1 MQKVLKKRIF
11 RDFKQNIAR
20 YLALSFLIILSM
32 YLVVSIIAAAE
43 TIINGTKDAD
53 KAQSVEDGQFS
64 LFLPMTDSEWDS
76 LIDEGITLEKMF
88 FLDYSVDD
96 GKTIRVYKNRQD
108 IDKVAICKG
117 EPAAND
123 DELVLERKYAEK
135 NDINVGDS
143 ITLGGHTYKIS
154 GIGTVPDYD
163 SPLKAIADTGCD
175 SKNFGIVFVTENTYD
190 MLRDEGKSVKS
201 EEYYYAYQLNDK
213 MTDDELK
220 DCLKE
225 LSFSASDV
233 DDEYFQEYWDRT
245 LGREDEIRD
254 GIDELVDGA
263 EELKNGLSELTSYND
278 MLGNLGNPALDS
290 YLDGT
295 KDAYDGSVKVYD
307 GLSEFK
313 DETDDMLDEIFNSDA
328 GNLLTF
334 LTAEDNVRIQAAAD
348 DQELNRSVGMIAG
361 VIILILIA
369 YVLSVFVVHSI
380 DQESQVIG
388 ALYALGVKRRDL
400 MRHYV
405 FLPTIIAFV
414 SGTIGTLIAYTDA
427 GVRYQMQ
434 DCYNYY
440 SLPELDVAVM
450 PYLFVYG
457 IIVPPIVCLVV
468 TSLVIR
474 KRLSKPV
481 LTLLKNE
488 QKAGKG
494 KDIKLK
500 NMKFMKLFK
509 IRQIIRERRTAFT
522 VIFGMFVSILLLV
535 MSLEIYVY
543 CNQVEVEY
551 VEDTKFE
558 YMYTYKYPAE
568 KAPEG
573 GYKAYAKDLKKD
585 IYGFDFD
592 VTLLGIEDD
601 NPFFDVKTSDSKD
614 KVTISSSIAYKYNL
628 GVGDI
633 ITLKD
638 EENDSLYAFYIEA
651 VTQYAPNFMVFM
663 SYDKALELFGEQ
675 DDYYNVVFADH
686 DLNIESGRLYSTT
699 TREDVKK
706 SAGIFSEQMRPMII
720 MIGGVSIVIFVIV
733 LYLMMK
739 VMIDRSSFSIALVK
753 IFGYRNK
760 ELKRMYL
767 DGNFYVILIGA
778 VISIPLAKVILDAI
792 YGPAFVPN
800 VACGVDKS
808 FSIWIYGAMF
818 IGTIILYLIINQL
831 LVRRIKKMLPA
842 EVLKNRE

>member
-43 TIINGTKDAD
+43 TIINGTGEAD

-64 LFLPMTDSEWDS
+64 LFLPMTDDEWDN
-76 LIDEGITLEKMF
+76 LIDEGIALEKMF

-108 IDKVAICKG
+108 IDKAAICKG
-117 EPAAND
+117 QPAAND

-163 SPLKAIADTGCD
+163 SPLKSIADTGCD
-175 SKNFGIVFVTENTYD
+175 SKNFGIVFVTADTYD
-190 MLRDEGKSVKS
+190 MLCDEGKSVKS

-220 DCLKE
+220 DELKE
-225 LSFSASDV
+225 LSFS
-233 DDEYFQEYWDRT
+233 
-245 LGREDEIRD
+245 
-254 GIDELVDGA
+254 
-263 EELKNGLSELTSYND
+263 
-278 MLGNLGNPALDS
+278 
-290 YLDGT
+290 
-295 KDAYDGSVKVYD
+295 
-307 GLSEFK
+307 
-313 DETDDMLDEIFNSDA
+313 A

-348 DQELNRSVGMIAG
+348 DQELNRNVGMIAG

-427 GVRYQMQ
+427 GVKYQMR

-457 IIVPPIVCLVV
+457 IIVPPIVCLIV
-468 TSLVIR
+468 TSMVIR

-488 QKAGKG
+488 QKTGKG
-494 KDIKLK
+494 KDIKLR

-558 YMYTYKYPAE
+558 YMYTYKYPDE

-585 IYGFDFD
+585 IYGFNFD
-592 VTLLGIEDD
+592 VTVLGIEDD
-601 NPFFDVKTSDSKD
+601 NPFFDVKTYDSAD
-614 KVTISSSIAYKYNL
+614 RVTISSSIAYKYNL

-638 EENDSLYAFYIEA
+638 EENDNLYAFYIEA

-686 DLNIESGRLYSTT
+686 DLNIESDRLYSIT

-706 SAGIFSEQMRPMII
+706 SAGIFSDQMRPMII

-778 VISIPLAKVILDAI
+778 IISIPLAKVILDAI
-792 YGPAFVPN
+792 YEPAFVPN
-800 VACGVDKS
+800 IACGVDKS
-808 FSIWIYGAMF
+808 FSIWMYGVMF
-818 IGTIILYLIINQL
+818 IGIIVLYLIINQL